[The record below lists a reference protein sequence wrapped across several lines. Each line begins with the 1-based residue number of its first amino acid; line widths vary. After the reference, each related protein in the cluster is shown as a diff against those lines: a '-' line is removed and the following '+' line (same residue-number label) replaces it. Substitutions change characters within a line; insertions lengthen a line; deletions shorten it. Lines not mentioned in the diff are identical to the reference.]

1 MEEKVGHLGTV
12 ELAGHT
18 YYLDV
23 LGMAVLG
30 DETQIL
36 VRDIGI
42 IKSVVFAHDGGK
54 SFDWI
59 NPPKPKHKKKI
70 EERIRQLLQ
79 ARP

>member
-1 MEEKVGHLGTV
+1 
-12 ELAGHT
+12 
-18 YYLDV
+18 
-23 LGMAVLG
+23 MAVLG

-42 IKSVVFAHDGGK
+42 VKSVVFAHDGGK

-59 NPPKPKHKKKI
+59 NPPKLIYKKELEK
-70 EERIRQLLQ
+70 EIRRLLR